1 MGTPNLM
8 DVSQGRND
16 LGAVGDGTET
26 SRSTPYELFSL
37 GSVESFDLGYYQTCA
52 LVVNGSVYCWV
63 RMGLARRAGRYG
75 I

>member
-8 DVSQGRND
+8 DVSQGRNY

-26 SRSTPYELFSL
+26 SRSTPYEHSSL
-37 GSVESFDLGYYQTCA
+37 GSVESFDLGYYHSCA
-52 LVVNGSVYCWV
+52 LVVNGSLYCWV
-63 RMGLARRAGRYG
+63 RRGVARRAGLYA